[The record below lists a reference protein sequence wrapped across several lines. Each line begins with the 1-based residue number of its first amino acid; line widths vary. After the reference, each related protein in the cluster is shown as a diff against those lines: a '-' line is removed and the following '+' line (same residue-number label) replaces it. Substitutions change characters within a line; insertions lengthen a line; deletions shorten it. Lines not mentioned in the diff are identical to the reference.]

1 MESKDTPTKV
11 ADYYQKALAKYGA
24 VLNCTNAARPQQ
36 ANDEKS
42 ERLTCGDDKP
52 ETEGMLFKSGR
63 PGVEA
68 KPDDFCTDL
77 MRSDPAIIARC

>member
-36 ANDEKS
+36 AKDEKS

-52 ETEGMLFKSGR
+52 ETEGDALQVR
-63 PGVEA
+63 Q
-68 KPDDFCTDL
+68 
-77 MRSDPAIIARC
+77 ARR